1 MNHKFTTIAWGLV
14 FIIILFCGCS
24 NMVETLRALSDAE
37 LSVVLLCDGNTNATN
52 IEIPLGEAQSFS
64 FIVKDKNTGEIIDN
78 VYFLKDIQWGYP
90 KKPLE
95 NSDTIEV
102 SFPENKHTMTVRGV
116 KATEAPNEIYVTVN
130 GVKSN
135 VCTVTVQDKPREPE
149 KEIKVILTSN
159 DQQVDNLELQV
170 DNERKF
176 SFKIQDAQTGEI
188 VSDLTIIKDIQW
200 SYSESDHI
208 SYTLDSN
215 RIILTVRGVK
225 ATEAPNE
232 IYVTVNG
239 VKSNVCTVTVQDKPR
254 EPEKEIKVILTS
266 NDQQV
271 DNLELQVDNERK
283 FSFKIQDAQTGEIVS
298 DLTII
303 KDIQW
308 SYSESDHISYTLDS
322 NRIILTVKGVK
333 ATETPNEIYVT
344 VNGVKSNVCTVTVQD
359 FWENKEVVIT
369 YGKSSVEK
377 FELPLQKE
385 RHLSVLLRDKNTKE
399 FITPPPTKD
408 GIQWTYHQNDDIKY
422 ATDLAAYG
430 DVLTLEGER
439 AVSQPQE
446 IFVTINGIRSES
458 CMVTVGKYYS
468 VENSVDLKEV
478 INKVGTSDVTE
489 IHIEG
494 SDLISSASSLIK
506 FAQELSEKDASG
518 KKYTLD
524 LTAATDVDLSSRY
537 DDIRPD
543 LSIEHVLLPEGL
555 TTIGEN
561 AFWGFWALAKITI
574 PSQVT
579 TIGKSA
585 FGSCFALKEIVIP
598 ASVEFIDEHAFSY
611 CTGLEKIRF
620 EPRDKKLEIAAGAF
634 AGLASTVGVI
644 LDKETAGLIT
654 GAGANNILG
663 RVPQP

>member
-1 MNHKFTTIAWGLV
+1 MRCYINHKFTTIAWGLV

-24 NMVETLRALSDAE
+24 NMIGRLRAISDAE
-37 LSVVLLCDGNTNATN
+37 LSVALLCDNTNATN
-52 IEIPLGEAQSFS
+52 IEIPLGESTIFS

-135 VCTVTVQDKPREPE
+135 VCTVTV
-149 KEIKVILTSN
+149 
-159 DQQVDNLELQV
+159 
-170 DNERKF
+170 
-176 SFKIQDAQTGEI
+176 
-188 VSDLTIIKDIQW
+188 KDPW
-200 SYSESDHI
+200 E
-208 SYTLDSN
+208 
-215 RIILTVRGVK
+215 
-225 ATEAPNE
+225 
-232 IYVTVNG
+232 
-239 VKSNVCTVTVQDKPR
+239 
-254 EPEKEIKVILTS
+254 
-266 NDQQV
+266 
-271 DNLELQVDNERK
+271 
-283 FSFKIQDAQTGEIVS
+283 
-298 DLTII
+298 
-303 KDIQW
+303 DI
-308 SYSESDHISYTLDS
+308 
-322 NRIILTVKGVK
+322 
-333 ATETPNEIYVT
+333 
-344 VNGVKSNVCTVTVQD
+344 
-359 FWENKEVVIT
+359 EVVIA
-369 YGKSSVEK
+369 YDKIPVEEFK
-377 FELPLQKE
+377 LPLHRQ
-385 RHLSVLLRDKNTKE
+385 RHLSALLRDKDTKE
-399 FITPPPTKD
+399 FITNPPPIKD
-408 GIQWTYHQNDDIKY
+408 GIQWTYPQNDNDIEY
-422 ATDLAAYG
+422 ATDKLGSYG
-430 DVLTLEGER
+430 DILTLNGER
-439 AVSQPQE
+439 AVTEPRE

-458 CMVTVGKYYS
+458 CMVTVGNFYAA
-468 VENSVDLKEV
+468 ETQEELEDV
-478 INKVGTSDVTE
+478 IKRTESSAVTK
-489 IHIEG
+489 IHIAG
-494 SDLISSASSLIK
+494 PSLVSKPNSINEI
-506 FAQELSEKDASG
+506 AQKLQEKDANG

-524 LTAATDVDLSSRY
+524 LTAATEVDLSS
-537 DDIRPD
+537 PD
-543 LSIEHVLLPEGL
+543 NDTRFNSSIEHVLLPEGL

-620 EPRDKKLEIAAGAF
+620 EPRDKKLKIAAGAF

-654 GAGANNILG
+654 GAGAKNILG

>member
-1 MNHKFTTIAWGLV
+1 MENMRCYINHKFTTIAWGLV

-24 NMVETLRALSDAE
+24 NMVETLRSLSDAE
-37 LSVVLLCDGNTNATN
+37 LSVVLLCDDNTNATN

-135 VCTVTVQDKPREPE
+135 VCTVTVQD
-149 KEIKVILTSN
+149 
-159 DQQVDNLELQV
+159 
-170 DNERKF
+170 
-176 SFKIQDAQTGEI
+176 
-188 VSDLTIIKDIQW
+188 
-200 SYSESDHI
+200 
-208 SYTLDSN
+208 
-215 RIILTVRGVK
+215 
-225 ATEAPNE
+225 
-232 IYVTVNG
+232 
-239 VKSNVCTVTVQDKPR
+239 
-254 EPEKEIKVILTS
+254 
-266 NDQQV
+266 
-271 DNLELQVDNERK
+271 
-283 FSFKIQDAQTGEIVS
+283 
-298 DLTII
+298 
-303 KDIQW
+303 
-308 SYSESDHISYTLDS
+308 
-322 NRIILTVKGVK
+322 
-333 ATETPNEIYVT
+333 
-344 VNGVKSNVCTVTVQD
+344 

-399 FITPPPTKD
+399 FITPPPIKD
-408 GIQWTYHQNDDIKY
+408 GIQWTYPQNDDIKY

-468 VENSVDLKEV
+468 VENSVDLEEV
-478 INKVGTSDVTE
+478 INKVGTSAVTE

-494 SDLISSASSLIK
+494 PSLVSKPNSINEI
-506 FAQELSEKDASG
+506 AQKLQEKDANGSPIENG

-524 LTAATDVDLSSRY
+524 LTAATEVDLSS
-537 DDIRPD
+537 PD
-543 LSIEHVLLPEGL
+543 NDTRFNSSIEHVLLPEGL

-561 AFWGFWALAKITI
+561 AFWGFTALAEITI
-574 PSQVT
+574 PSQIT
-579 TIGKSA
+579 TIGKNA
-585 FGSCFALKEIVIP
+585 FGSCFGIEEIVIP
-598 ASVEFIDEHAFSY
+598 ASVESIGENAFSL
-611 CTGLEKIRF
+611 CSKLKKITF
-620 EPRDKKLEIAAGAF
+620 EPRDKELNIAAGAF
-634 AGLASTVGVI
+634 ALCTSLSEVI
-644 LDKETAGLIT
+644 INQEDVGLIT
-654 GAGANNILG
+654 GAGATNILG

>member
-102 SFPENKHTMTVRGV
+102 SFPENKQTMRVKGV

-170 DNERKF
+170 DDERKF

-208 SYTLDSN
+208 SYTLD
-215 RIILTVRGVK
+215 
-225 ATEAPNE
+225 P
-232 IYVTVNG
+232 
-239 VKSNVCTVTVQDKPR
+239 
-254 EPEKEIKVILTS
+254 
-266 NDQQV
+266 
-271 DNLELQVDNERK
+271 
-283 FSFKIQDAQTGEIVS
+283 
-298 DLTII
+298 
-303 KDIQW
+303 
-308 SYSESDHISYTLDS
+308 

-344 VNGVKSNVCTVTVQD
+344 VNGVKSNVYTVTVKD

-369 YGKSSVEK
+369 YGKSSVGK

-458 CMVTVGKYYS
+458 CMVTVGNFYAAES
-468 VENSVDLKEV
+468 EEELGTV
-478 INKVGTSDVTE
+478 IGKTKSSAVTE

-494 SDLISSASSLIK
+494 PSLVSKPNSINEI
-506 FAQELSEKDASG
+506 AQKLQEKDADGRPIENG

-524 LTAATDVDLSSRY
+524 LTAATDVDLSIPNA
-537 DDIRPD
+537 DDIRYNY
-543 LSIEHVLLPEGL
+543 SIEHVLLPEDL
-555 TTIGEN
+555 TTIGEH
-561 AFWGFWALAKITI
+561 AFWGFAALAKITI
-574 PSQVT
+574 PPKVT
-579 TIGKSA
+579 TIGKYA
-585 FGSCFALKEIVIP
+585 FGSCFGIKEIVIP
-598 ASVEFIDEHAFSY
+598 ASVESIGEHAFSL
-611 CTGLEKIRF
+611 CSKLKKITF
-620 EPRDKKLEIAAGAF
+620 EPRDKDLNIASGAF
-634 AGLASTVGVI
+634 ALCTSLSEVI
-644 LDKETAGLIT
+644 IDKETAGLIT
-654 GAGANNILG
+654 GAGADNLKKYIKD
-663 RVPQP
+663 PTTP

>member
-116 KATEAPNEIYVTVN
+116 KATEA
-130 GVKSN
+130 
-135 VCTVTVQDKPREPE
+135 
-149 KEIKVILTSN
+149 
-159 DQQVDNLELQV
+159 
-170 DNERKF
+170 
-176 SFKIQDAQTGEI
+176 
-188 VSDLTIIKDIQW
+188 
-200 SYSESDHI
+200 
-208 SYTLDSN
+208 
-215 RIILTVRGVK
+215 
-225 ATEAPNE
+225 
-232 IYVTVNG
+232 
-239 VKSNVCTVTVQDKPR
+239 
-254 EPEKEIKVILTS
+254 
-266 NDQQV
+266 
-271 DNLELQVDNERK
+271 
-283 FSFKIQDAQTGEIVS
+283 
-298 DLTII
+298 
-303 KDIQW
+303 
-308 SYSESDHISYTLDS
+308 
-322 NRIILTVKGVK
+322 
-333 ATETPNEIYVT
+333 PNEIYVT

-494 SDLISSASSLIK
+494 PSLVSKPNSINEI
-506 FAQELSEKDASG
+506 AQKLQEKDANGRPIENG

-620 EPRDKKLEIAAGAF
+620 EPRYKKLEIAAGAF
-634 AGLASTVGVI
+634 AGLASKVGVI

-654 GAGANNILG
+654 GAGADNILG

>member
-1 MNHKFTTIAWGLV
+1 MENMRCYINHKFTTIAWGLV

-24 NMVETLRALSDAE
+24 NMIGRLRAISDAE
-37 LSVVLLCDGNTNATN
+37 LSVALLCDNTNATN
-52 IEIPLGEAQSFS
+52 IEIPLGESTIFS

-135 VCTVTVQDKPREPE
+135 VCTVTV
-149 KEIKVILTSN
+149 
-159 DQQVDNLELQV
+159 
-170 DNERKF
+170 
-176 SFKIQDAQTGEI
+176 
-188 VSDLTIIKDIQW
+188 KDPW
-200 SYSESDHI
+200 E
-208 SYTLDSN
+208 
-215 RIILTVRGVK
+215 
-225 ATEAPNE
+225 
-232 IYVTVNG
+232 
-239 VKSNVCTVTVQDKPR
+239 
-254 EPEKEIKVILTS
+254 
-266 NDQQV
+266 
-271 DNLELQVDNERK
+271 
-283 FSFKIQDAQTGEIVS
+283 
-298 DLTII
+298 
-303 KDIQW
+303 DI
-308 SYSESDHISYTLDS
+308 
-322 NRIILTVKGVK
+322 
-333 ATETPNEIYVT
+333 
-344 VNGVKSNVCTVTVQD
+344 
-359 FWENKEVVIT
+359 EVVIA
-369 YGKSSVEK
+369 YDKIPVEEFK
-377 FELPLQKE
+377 LPLHRQ
-385 RHLSVLLRDKNTKE
+385 RHLSALLRDKDTKE
-399 FITPPPTKD
+399 FITNPPPIKD
-408 GIQWTYHQNDDIKY
+408 GIQWTYPQNDNDIEY
-422 ATDLAAYG
+422 ATDKLGSYG
-430 DVLTLEGER
+430 DILTLNGER
-439 AVSQPQE
+439 AVTEPRE

-458 CMVTVGKYYS
+458 CMVTVGNFYAA
-468 VENSVDLKEV
+468 ETQEELEDV
-478 INKVGTSDVTE
+478 IKRTESSAVTK
-489 IHIEG
+489 IHIAG
-494 SDLISSASSLIK
+494 PSLVSKPNSINEI
-506 FAQELSEKDASG
+506 AQKLQEKDANG

-524 LTAATDVDLSSRY
+524 LTAATEVDLSS
-537 DDIRPD
+537 PD
-543 LSIEHVLLPEGL
+543 NDTRFNSSIEHVLLPEGL

-620 EPRDKKLEIAAGAF
+620 EPRDKKLKIAAGAF

-654 GAGANNILG
+654 GAGAKNILG

>member
-1 MNHKFTTIAWGLV
+1 MENMRCYINHKFTTIAWGLV

-24 NMVETLRALSDAE
+24 NMIGRLRAISDAE
-37 LSVVLLCDGNTNATN
+37 LSVALLCDNTNATN
-52 IEIPLGEAQSFS
+52 IEIPLGESTIFS

-102 SFPENKHTMTVRGV
+102 SFPENKHTMTV
-116 KATEAPNEIYVTVN
+116 
-130 GVKSN
+130 
-135 VCTVTVQDKPREPE
+135 
-149 KEIKVILTSN
+149 
-159 DQQVDNLELQV
+159 
-170 DNERKF
+170 
-176 SFKIQDAQTGEI
+176 
-188 VSDLTIIKDIQW
+188 
-200 SYSESDHI
+200 
-208 SYTLDSN
+208 
-215 RIILTVRGVK
+215 
-225 ATEAPNE
+225 
-232 IYVTVNG
+232 
-239 VKSNVCTVTVQDKPR
+239 
-254 EPEKEIKVILTS
+254 
-266 NDQQV
+266 
-271 DNLELQVDNERK
+271 
-283 FSFKIQDAQTGEIVS
+283 
-298 DLTII
+298 
-303 KDIQW
+303 
-308 SYSESDHISYTLDS
+308 
-322 NRIILTVKGVK
+322 KGVK

-369 YGKSSVEK
+369 YGKSSVKK

-408 GIQWTYHQNDDIKY
+408 GIQWTYPQNDDIKY

-468 VENSVDLKEV
+468 VENSVDLEEV
-478 INKVGTSDVTE
+478 INKVGTSAVTE

-494 SDLISSASSLIK
+494 PSLVSKPNSINEI
-506 FAQELSEKDASG
+506 AQKLQEKDANGRPIENG

-524 LTAATDVDLSSRY
+524 LTAATNVNLSSPNE
-537 DDIRPD
+537 DVQFNS
-543 LSIEHVLLPEGL
+543 SIEHVLLPEGL

-561 AFWGFWALAKITI
+561 AFWGFMALANITI

-579 TIGKSA
+579 TIGKAA

-620 EPRDKKLEIAAGAF
+620 EPRDKKLKIAAGAF
-634 AGLASTVGVI
+634 AGLASKVGVI
-644 LDKETAGLIT
+644 LDKKTAGLIT
-654 GAGANNILG
+654 GEGANNVL
-663 RVPQP
+663 RYVPQP

>member
-116 KATEAPNEIYVTVN
+116 KATETPNEIYVTVN

-135 VCTVTVQDKPREPE
+135 VCTVTVQDEPIEPE

-159 DQQVDNLELQV
+159 DQQVDSLELQV
-170 DNERKF
+170 EEERKF

-200 SYSESDHI
+200 SYSESD
-208 SYTLDSN
+208 Y
-215 RIILTVRGVK
+215 
-225 ATEAPNE
+225 
-232 IYVTVNG
+232 
-239 VKSNVCTVTVQDKPR
+239 
-254 EPEKEIKVILTS
+254 
-266 NDQQV
+266 
-271 DNLELQVDNERK
+271 
-283 FSFKIQDAQTGEIVS
+283 
-298 DLTII
+298 
-303 KDIQW
+303 
-308 SYSESDHISYTLDS
+308 ISYTLDS

-344 VNGVKSNVCTVTVQD
+344 VNGVKSNVCTVTVKD

-408 GIQWTYHQNDDIKY
+408 GIQWTYPQNDRGITY

-430 DVLTLEGER
+430 DVLTLIGER
-439 AVSQPQE
+439 EVTEPQE
-446 IFVTINGIRSES
+446 IFVTINEIRSES

-468 VENSVDLKEV
+468 VENSADLKAV

-494 SDLISSASSLIK
+494 SDLVSSASSLIK

-524 LTAATDVDLSSRY
+524 LTAATDVDLSNRWG
-537 DDIRPD
+537 DI
-543 LSIEHVLLPEGL
+543 LFTSSIEHVLLPEGL

-561 AFWGFWALAKITI
+561 AFWGFMALANITI

-579 TIGKSA
+579 TIGKAA

-634 AGLASTVGVI
+634 AGLASKVGVI

-654 GAGANNILG
+654 GAGAKNILG

>member
-1 MNHKFTTIAWGLV
+1 MKCYINHKFTTIAWGLV

-37 LSVVLLCDGNTNATN
+37 LSVVLLCNDNTNATN

-102 SFPENKHTMTVRGV
+102 SFPENKHTMR
-116 KATEAPNEIYVTVN
+116 
-130 GVKSN
+130 
-135 VCTVTVQDKPREPE
+135 
-149 KEIKVILTSN
+149 
-159 DQQVDNLELQV
+159 
-170 DNERKF
+170 
-176 SFKIQDAQTGEI
+176 
-188 VSDLTIIKDIQW
+188 
-200 SYSESDHI
+200 
-208 SYTLDSN
+208 
-215 RIILTVRGVK
+215 
-225 ATEAPNE
+225 
-232 IYVTVNG
+232 
-239 VKSNVCTVTVQDKPR
+239 
-254 EPEKEIKVILTS
+254 
-266 NDQQV
+266 
-271 DNLELQVDNERK
+271 
-283 FSFKIQDAQTGEIVS
+283 
-298 DLTII
+298 
-303 KDIQW
+303 
-308 SYSESDHISYTLDS
+308 
-322 NRIILTVKGVK
+322 VKGVK

-344 VNGVKSNVCTVTVQD
+344 VNGVKSNVCTVTVKD
-359 FWENKEVVIT
+359 PWEDIEVVIA
-369 YGKSSVEK
+369 YDKIPVEEFK
-377 FELPLQKE
+377 LPLHRQ

-458 CMVTVGKYYS
+458 CMVTVGKFYAAES
-468 VENSVDLKEV
+468 EEELGTV
-478 INKVGTSDVTE
+478 IGKTKSSAVTE

-494 SDLISSASSLIK
+494 PSLVSKPNSINEI
-506 FAQELSEKDASG
+506 AQKLQEKDANGRPIENG

-524 LTAATDVDLSSRY
+524 LTAATNVNLSSPNE
-537 DDIRPD
+537 DVQFNS
-543 LSIEHVLLPEGL
+543 SIEHVLLPEGL

-561 AFWGFWALAKITI
+561 AFWGFTALAEITI
-574 PSQVT
+574 PSQIT
-579 TIGKSA
+579 TIGKNA
-585 FGSCFALKEIVIP
+585 FGSCFGIEEIVIP
-598 ASVEFIDEHAFSY
+598 ASVESIGEHAFSY

-634 AGLASTVGVI
+634 AGLASKVGVI

-654 GAGANNILG
+654 GAGAKNILG

>member
-102 SFPENKHTMTVRGV
+102 SFPEDKQTMRVKGV

-170 DNERKF
+170 DKERKF

-200 SYSESDHI
+200 SYSESD
-208 SYTLDSN
+208 Y
-215 RIILTVRGVK
+215 
-225 ATEAPNE
+225 
-232 IYVTVNG
+232 
-239 VKSNVCTVTVQDKPR
+239 
-254 EPEKEIKVILTS
+254 
-266 NDQQV
+266 
-271 DNLELQVDNERK
+271 
-283 FSFKIQDAQTGEIVS
+283 
-298 DLTII
+298 
-303 KDIQW
+303 
-308 SYSESDHISYTLDS
+308 ISYTLDS

-344 VNGVKSNVCTVTVQD
+344 VNEVKSNVCTVTVKD
-359 FWENKEVVIT
+359 PWEDIEVVIA
-369 YGKSSVEK
+369 YDKIPVEEFK
-377 FELPLQKE
+377 LPLHRQ
-385 RHLSVLLRDKNTKE
+385 RHLSALLRDKDTKE
-399 FITPPPTKD
+399 FITNPPPIKD
-408 GIQWTYHQNDDIKY
+408 GIQWTYPQNDNDIEYETGKIGS
-422 ATDLAAYG
+422 YG
-430 DVLTLEGER
+430 DVLTLIGER
-439 AVSQPQE
+439 EVTEPQE

-458 CMVTVGKYYS
+458 CMVTVGNFYAA
-468 VENSVDLKEV
+468 ETQEELEDV
-478 INKVGTSDVTE
+478 IKRTESSAVTK
-489 IHIEG
+489 IHIAG
-494 SDLISSASSLIK
+494 PSLVSKPNSINEI
-506 FAQELSEKDASG
+506 AQKLQEKDANGRPIENG

-524 LTAATDVDLSSRY
+524 LTAATEVDLSS
-537 DDIRPD
+537 PD
-543 LSIEHVLLPEGL
+543 NDTRFNSSIEHVLLPEGL

-561 AFWGFWALAKITI
+561 AFWGFMALAKITI

-585 FGSCFALKEIVIP
+585 FGSCFGIKEIVIP
-598 ASVEFIDEHAFSY
+598 ASVESIGEHAFSY

-634 AGLASTVGVI
+634 AGLASKVGVI